1 VQFYKDGHDI
11 QLGIL
16 ALINR
21 QLSDA
26 EVGDWVADPIGW
38 LQEPGGGAPARR
50 SLGLLGV
57 S

>member
-26 EVGDWVADPIGW
+26 EVGAWVADPIGW
-38 LQEPGGGAPARR
+38 LNTPGGAITRR
-50 SLGLLGV
+50 TLSLLGV